1 LRTLNYGKAEQMI
14 AYSYGWV
21 LLAALAGQA
30 ATTWPLAARAESPDQ
45 IRSAPYLLADALISY
60 AQRDYARALELLA
73 PLAEQGDA
81 ASHA

>member
-1 LRTLNYGKAEQMI
+1 MI

-21 LLAALAGQA
+21 LLAELAGQA